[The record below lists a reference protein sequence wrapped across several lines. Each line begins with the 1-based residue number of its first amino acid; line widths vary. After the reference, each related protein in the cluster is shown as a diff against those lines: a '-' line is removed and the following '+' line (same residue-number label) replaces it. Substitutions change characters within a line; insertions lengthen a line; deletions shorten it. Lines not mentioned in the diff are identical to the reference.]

1 MLGDDA
7 AAVVNEGLGHLG
19 LQSGAGPGVGVHDL
33 HGHLGVHALGAQI
46 EGGEAGDHLGKGI
59 GAHIAQ
65 LGVADLLGLHAGGD
79 AGQVAGLKDF
89 GEIVVVVGVL
99 GGGGLIAGGV
109 AELNLRILL
118 SQGDHKLLVAEAVAE
133 DDLAAGLDALL
144 DGGGAGGVLAHV
156 ALDHQLGVLVQAA
169 GGKGLLHAH
178 HVVVVV
184 AVVVLLAD
192 HHQAH
197 LQVGGGDA
205 GGIAAALAVGLGGGR
220 AGGGGGVGVT
230 VGGVVA
236 AGAKGQHH
244 GRGQEQ
250 GEQFLLHS
258 CVPPSKHAGFS
269 LIPTYKK
276 TAR

>member
-19 LQSGAGPGVGVHDL
+19 LQGGAGPGVGVHDL

-46 EGGEAGDHLGKGI
+46 EGGEAGDHLSEGV

-79 AGQVAGLKDF
+79 TGQVAGLKDL
-89 GEIVVVVGVL
+89 GEVVVVVGVL
-99 GGGGLIAGGV
+99 GAGGLIAGGV
-109 AELNLRILL
+109 AELDVGVLL
-118 SQGDHKLLVAEAVAE
+118 GQGDHELLVAEAVAE
-133 DDLAAGLDALL
+133 DDLAASLDALL

-169 GGKGLLHAH
+169 GLKGLFHAH

-192 HHQAH
+192 HDKAH
-197 LQVGGGDA
+197 LQVGGGNA
-205 GGIAAALAVGLGGGR
+205 GGLAAGLA
-220 AGGGGGVGVT
+220 AGGGGRVGASA
-230 VGGVVA
+230 GGVVA

-244 GRGQEQ
+244 GRGQEHSK
-250 GEQFLLHS
+250 QFLLHGF
-258 CVPPSKHAGFS
+258 VPP
-269 LIPTYKK
+269 
-276 TAR
+276 